1 MKILEMEQGTQEWLE
16 ARLGCPSGS
25 GFSKLITASGTP
37 SSSAESYINDLIAEL
52 ITGES
57 TPFHVTEWMQRGTEL
72 EPFARMNYE
81 LETDRE
87 VTEVGFCMHDILRC
101 GVSPDG
107 LIGDDG
113 GIEIKCPKPSTHVK
127 YLRKGTLPSEYKA
140 QVMGCLWITGRQ
152 WWDFMSYHPQMP
164 NLLIRVHRDEE
175 YINQLERL
183 VTHACQII
191 EKEVAE
197 IKEKLL

>member
-107 LIGDDG
+107 LVGDG

-127 YLRKGTLPSEYKA
+127 YLRNGKLPSEYKA
-140 QVMGCLWITGRQ
+140 QVMGCLWITGRE

-191 EKEVAE
+191 EKEVAD
-197 IKEKLL
+197 IKERL

>member
-127 YLRKGTLPSEYKA
+127 YLRNGKLPSEYKA
-140 QVMGCLWITGRQ
+140 QVMGCLWITGRE

-191 EKEVAE
+191 EKEVAD
-197 IKEKLL
+197 IKERL

>member
-1 MKILEMEQGTQEWLE
+1 MKILDLEQGTHEWLQ

-25 GFSKLITASGTP
+25 GFAKLITSSGTP
-37 SSSAESYINDLIAEL
+37 SSSAETYINQLIAEC

-57 TPFHVTEWMQRGTEL
+57 TFVQKTEWMERGNEL
-72 EPFARMNYE
+72 EPIARMNYE
-81 LETDRE
+81 LETDNE
-87 VTEVGFCMHDILRC
+87 VTEVGFCMHDTLRC

-107 LIGDDG
+107 LVGDAG
-113 GIEIKCPKPSTHVK
+113 GLEIKCPAPSTHVK
-127 YLRKGTLPSEYKA
+127 YLRKGTLPAEYKA
-140 QVMGCLWITGRQ
+140 QVMGCLWITQRE
-152 WWDFMSYHPQMP
+152 WWDFLSYHPQMP

-191 EKEVAE
+191 EKEVAD
-197 IKEKLL
+197 IKERL

>member
-164 NLLIRVHRDEE
+164 NLLIRVHRDDE

>member
-81 LETDRE
+81 LETDLE
-87 VTEVGFCMHDILRC
+87 VTQVGFCMPDNNLRC

-107 LIGDDG
+107 LIGGDG

-140 QVMGCLWITGRQ
+140 QVMGCLWITGRE

-191 EKEVAE
+191 EKEVAD
-197 IKEKLL
+197 IKERL

>member
-81 LETDRE
+81 LETDSE
-87 VTEVGFCMHDILRC
+87 VTEVGFCMHDTLRC

-140 QVMGCLWITGRQ
+140 QVMGCLWITGRE

-191 EKEVAE
+191 EKEVAD
-197 IKEKLL
+197 IKERL

>member
-81 LETDRE
+81 LETDSE
-87 VTEVGFCMHDILRC
+87 VTEVGFCMHDTLRC

-164 NLLIRVHRDEE
+164 NLLIRVHRDDE

>member
-1 MKILEMEQGTQEWLE
+1 MKILDLEQGTIEWLQ

-25 GFSKLITASGTP
+25 GFSKLITSSGTP
-37 SSSAESYINDLIAEL
+37 SSSAETYINQLIAEC

-57 TPFHVTEWMQRGTEL
+57 TFVQKTEWMERGNEL
-72 EPFARMNYE
+72 EPIARMNYE

-87 VTEVGFCMHDILRC
+87 VTEVGFCMHDTLHC

-113 GIEIKCPKPSTHVK
+113 GIEIKCPAPSTHVK
-127 YLRKGTLPSEYKA
+127 YLRKGKLPSEYKA
-140 QVMGCLWITGRQ
+140 QVQGCLWITERK
-152 WWDFMSYHPQMP
+152 WWDFMSFHPQMP
-164 NLLIRVHRDEE
+164 NLLIRVYRDDE

-191 EKEVAE
+191 EKEVAD
-197 IKEKLL
+197 IKEKL

>member
-1 MKILEMEQGTQEWLE
+1 MKILDLEQGTQEWLE

-25 GFSKLITASGTP
+25 GFSKIITSSGQP
-37 SSSAESYINDLIAEL
+37 SSSAETYINQLIAEL
-52 ITGES
+52 ITGE
-57 TPFHVTEWMQRGTEL
+57 TTYVHVTEAMQRGTEL
-72 EPFARMNYE
+72 EEFARMNYE

-87 VTEVGFCMHDILRC
+87 VTQVGFCMHDSLKC

-107 LIGDDG
+107 LVDDG
-113 GIEIKCPKPSTHVK
+113 GLEIKCPTPSTHVK
-127 YLRKGTLPSEYKA
+127 YLRKGALPTEYKA
-140 QVMGCLWITGRQ
+140 QVQGCLWITERE

-164 NLLIRVHRDEE
+164 NLMIRVHRDDE

-183 VTHACQII
+183 VSHACQII

-197 IKEKLL
+197 IKERL

>member
-107 LIGDDG
+107 LIGGDG

-127 YLRKGTLPSEYKA
+127 YLRNGKLPSEYKA
-140 QVMGCLWITGRQ
+140 QVMGCLWITGRE

-191 EKEVAE
+191 EKEVAD
-197 IKEKLL
+197 IKERL

>member
-107 LIGDDG
+107 LIDDDG

-140 QVMGCLWITGRQ
+140 QVMGCLWVTERE

-191 EKEVAE
+191 EKEVAD
-197 IKEKLL
+197 IKERL

>member
-25 GFSKLITASGTP
+25 GFSKIITSSGQP
-37 SSSAESYINDLIAEL
+37 SSSAETYINQLIAEL
-52 ITGES
+52 VTGE
-57 TPFHVTEWMQRGTEL
+57 TTHVHVTEAMQRGTEL
-72 EPFARMNYE
+72 EEFARMNYE
-81 LETDRE
+81 LEMSCD
-87 VTEVGFCMHDILRC
+87 VAQVGFCMHDTLRC

-107 LIGDDG
+107 LIDEDG
-113 GIEIKCPKPSTHVK
+113 GLEIKCPTPSTHVK

-140 QVMGCLWITGRQ
+140 QVQGCLWITERE

-164 NLLIRVHRDEE
+164 NLMIRVHRDDE

-197 IKEKLL
+197 IKEKL

>member
-25 GFSKLITASGTP
+25 GFSKLITSSGQP
-37 SSSAESYINDLIAEL
+37 SSSAETYINQLIAEL
-52 ITGES
+52 VTGE
-57 TPFHVTEWMQRGTEL
+57 TTYVHVTEAMQRGTEL
-72 EPFARMNYE
+72 EEFARMNYE

-87 VTEVGFCMHDILRC
+87 VRQVGFCMPDNGLRC

-113 GIEIKCPKPSTHVK
+113 GLEIKCPAPSTHVK
-127 YLRKGTLPSEYKA
+127 YLRKGTLPTEYKA
-140 QVMGCLWITGRQ
+140 QVMGCLWITERE

-164 NLLIRVHRDEE
+164 NLLIRVHRDDE

-197 IKEKLL
+197 IKEKL

>member
-25 GFSKLITASGTP
+25 GFSKIITSSGQP
-37 SSSAESYINDLIAEL
+37 SSSAETYINQLIAEL
-52 ITGES
+52 VTGE
-57 TPFHVTEWMQRGTEL
+57 TTYVHVTEAMQRGTEL
-72 EPFARMNYE
+72 EEFARMNYE

-87 VTEVGFCMHDILRC
+87 VRQVGFCMPDNDLRC

-113 GIEIKCPKPSTHVK
+113 GLEIKCPTPSTHVK

-140 QVMGCLWITGRQ
+140 QVQGCLWITERE

-164 NLLIRVHRDEE
+164 NLMIRVHRDDE

-191 EKEVAE
+191 EKEATE
-197 IKEKLL
+197 IKERL

>member
-107 LIGDDG
+107 LIDDDG

-127 YLRKGTLPSEYKA
+127 YLRNGKLPSEYKA
-140 QVMGCLWITGRQ
+140 QVMGCLWITGRE

-191 EKEVAE
+191 EKEVAD
-197 IKEKLL
+197 IKERL

>member
-57 TPFHVTEWMQRGTEL
+57 TAFHVTEWMQRGTEL

-107 LIGDDG
+107 LVGDG

-127 YLRKGTLPSEYKA
+127 YLRNGKLPSEYKA
-140 QVMGCLWITGRQ
+140 QVMGCLWITGRE

-191 EKEVAE
+191 EKEVAD
-197 IKEKLL
+197 IKERL

>member
-140 QVMGCLWITGRQ
+140 QVMGCLWITGRE

-164 NLLIRVHRDEE
+164 NLLIRVYRDEE

>member
-1 MKILEMEQGTQEWLE
+1 MKILEMEQGTQEWLD

-25 GFSKLITASGTP
+25 GFSKIITSGGQP
-37 SSSAESYINDLIAEL
+37 SSSAETYINQLIAEL
-52 ITGES
+52 VTGE
-57 TPFHVTEWMQRGTEL
+57 TTHVHVTEAMQRGTEL
-72 EPFARMNYE
+72 EEFARMNYE

-87 VTEVGFCMHDILRC
+87 VMQVGFCKHDTLHC

-107 LIGDDG
+107 LIGEDG
-113 GIEIKCPKPSTHVK
+113 GLEIKCPTPSTHVK

-140 QVMGCLWITGRQ
+140 QVQGCLWITERE

-164 NLLIRVHRDEE
+164 NLMIRVHRDDE
-175 YINQLERL
+175 YIKQLERL

-191 EKEVAE
+191 EKEATE
-197 IKEKLL
+197 IKERL

>member
-107 LIGDDG
+107 LVGDG

-140 QVMGCLWITGRQ
+140 QVMGCLWITGRE

-191 EKEVAE
+191 EKEVAD
-197 IKEKLL
+197 IKERL

>member
-81 LETDRE
+81 LETDNE
-87 VTEVGFCMHDILRC
+87 VTEVGFCMHETLRC

-107 LIGDDG
+107 LVGDAG
-113 GIEIKCPKPSTHVK
+113 GIEIKCPAPPTHVK
-127 YLRKGTLPSEYKA
+127 YLRKGTLPSEYKS
-140 QVMGCLWITGRQ
+140 QVMGCLWITERE

-191 EKEVAE
+191 EKEVAD
-197 IKEKLL
+197 IKERL

>member
-1 MKILEMEQGTQEWLE
+1 MKILEMDQGTQEWLE

-81 LETDRE
+81 LETDSE
-87 VTEVGFCMHDILRC
+87 VTEVGFCMHDILCC

-127 YLRKGTLPSEYKA
+127 YLRNGKLPSEYKA
-140 QVMGCLWITGRQ
+140 QVMGCLWITGRE

-191 EKEVAE
+191 EKEVAD
-197 IKEKLL
+197 IKERL

>member
-107 LIGDDG
+107 LIGGDG

-127 YLRKGTLPSEYKA
+127 YLRNGKLPSEYKA
-140 QVMGCLWITGRQ
+140 QVMGCLWITGRE

>member
-1 MKILEMEQGTQEWLE
+1 MKILEMEQGTPEWLQ

-25 GFSKLITASGTP
+25 GFSKIITASGTP

-52 ITGES
+52 VTGE
-57 TPFHVTEWMQRGTEL
+57 TTYFPKTEWMERGTEL

-81 LETDRE
+81 LEYDVE
-87 VTEVGFCMHDILRC
+87 VQEVGFCMHDSLRC

-107 LIGDDG
+107 LVGDKG
-113 GIEIKCPKPSTHVK
+113 GIEIKAPKPSTHVK
-127 YLRKGTLPSEYKA
+127 YLRSGKLPSEYKA
-140 QVMGCLWITGRQ
+140 QVMGCLWITGRE

-164 NLLIRVHRDEE
+164 NLIVRVHRDET
-175 YINQLERL
+175 YIEQLERL

-197 IKEKLL
+197 IKEKL

>member
-140 QVMGCLWITGRQ
+140 QVMGCLWITGRE

-164 NLLIRVHRDEE
+164 NLLIRVHRDDE

>member
-140 QVMGCLWITGRQ
+140 QVMGCLWVTERE

-191 EKEVAE
+191 EKEVAD
-197 IKEKLL
+197 IKERL

>member
-81 LETDRE
+81 LETDNE
-87 VTEVGFCMHDILRC
+87 VTEVGFCMHETLRC

-107 LIGDDG
+107 LVGDAG
-113 GIEIKCPKPSTHVK
+113 GIEIKCPAPPTHVK

-140 QVMGCLWITGRQ
+140 QVMGCLWITGRE

-191 EKEVAE
+191 EKEVAD
-197 IKEKLL
+197 IKERL

>member
-1 MKILEMEQGTQEWLE
+1 
-16 ARLGCPSGS
+16 
-25 GFSKLITASGTP
+25 
-37 SSSAESYINDLIAEL
+37 
-52 ITGES
+52 
-57 TPFHVTEWMQRGTEL
+57 
-72 EPFARMNYE
+72 
-81 LETDRE
+81 

-127 YLRKGTLPSEYKA
+127 YLRNGKLPSEYKA
-140 QVMGCLWITGRQ
+140 QVMGCLWITGRE

-191 EKEVAE
+191 EKEVAD
-197 IKEKLL
+197 IKERL

>member
-25 GFSKLITASGTP
+25 GFSKIITSGGQP
-37 SSSAESYINDLIAEL
+37 SSSAETYINQLIAEL
-52 ITGES
+52 VTGE
-57 TPFHVTEWMQRGTEL
+57 TTYVHVTEAMQRGTEL
-72 EPFARMNYE
+72 EEFARMNYE

-87 VTEVGFCMHDILRC
+87 VTQVGFCMHDTLRC

-113 GIEIKCPKPSTHVK
+113 GLEIKCPTPSTHVK

-140 QVMGCLWITGRQ
+140 QVQGCLWITERE

-164 NLLIRVHRDEE
+164 NLLIRVHRDDE

-191 EKEVAE
+191 EKEATE
-197 IKEKLL
+197 IKERL

>member
-81 LETDRE
+81 LETDSE
-87 VTEVGFCMHDILRC
+87 VTEVGFCMHDTLRC

-107 LIGDDG
+107 LIGGDG

-164 NLLIRVHRDEE
+164 NLLIRVHRDDE

>member
-37 SSSAESYINDLIAEL
+37 SSSAESYINGLIAEL
-52 ITGES
+52 VTGES
-57 TPFHVTEWMQRGTEL
+57 TPMHVTEWMQRGTEL

-81 LETDRE
+81 LETDNE
-87 VTEVGFCMHDILRC
+87 VTEVGFCMHETLRC

-107 LIGDDG
+107 LVGDAG
-113 GIEIKCPKPSTHVK
+113 GIEIKCPAPPTHVK

-140 QVMGCLWITGRQ
+140 QVMGCLWITGRE

-191 EKEVAE
+191 EKEVAD
-197 IKEKLL
+197 IKERL

>member
-1 MKILEMEQGTQEWLE
+1 MKILDLEQGTYEWLQ

-25 GFSKLITASGTP
+25 GFAKLITSSGQP
-37 SSSAESYINDLIAEL
+37 SSSAETYINQLIAEL

-57 TPFHVTEWMQRGTEL
+57 TYVQKTEWMERGNEL
-72 EPFARMNYE
+72 EPIARMNYE
-81 LETDRE
+81 LETDCE
-87 VTEVGFCMHDILRC
+87 VTQVGFCMHDSLKC

-107 LIGDDG
+107 LVGDDG
-113 GIEIKCPKPSTHVK
+113 GIEIKCPAPSTHVK
-127 YLRKGTLPSEYKA
+127 YLRKGRLPTEYKS
-140 QVMGCLWITGRQ
+140 QVMGCLWITERK
-152 WWDFMSYHPQMP
+152 WWDFMSFHPQMP
-164 NLLIRVHRDEE
+164 NLLIRVERDEE
-175 YINQLERL
+175 YIGQLERL

>member
-1 MKILEMEQGTQEWLE
+1 MKILDLEQGTYEWLQ

-25 GFSKLITASGTP
+25 GFAKLITSSGQP
-37 SSSAESYINDLIAEL
+37 SSSAETYINQLIAEL

-57 TPFHVTEWMQRGTEL
+57 TYVQKTEWMERGNEL
-72 EPFARMNYE
+72 EPIARMNYE
-81 LETDRE
+81 LETDCE
-87 VTEVGFCMHDILRC
+87 VTEVGFCMHDSLRC

-107 LIGDDG
+107 LVGDEG
-113 GIEIKCPKPSTHVK
+113 GIEIKCPAPSTHVK
-127 YLRKGTLPSEYKA
+127 YLRKGRLPTEYKA
-140 QVMGCLWITGRQ
+140 QVMGCLWITERE
-152 WWDFMSYHPQMP
+152 WWDFMSFHPQMP
-164 NLLIRVHRDEE
+164 NLLIRVERDEE
-175 YINQLERL
+175 YIGQLERL

>member
-1 MKILEMEQGTQEWLE
+1 MKILDLEQGTIEWLQ

-25 GFSKLITASGTP
+25 GFSKLITSSGTP
-37 SSSAESYINDLIAEL
+37 SSSAETYINQLIAEL
-52 ITGES
+52 VTGE
-57 TPFHVTEWMQRGTEL
+57 TTHVHVTEAMQRGTEL
-72 EPFARMNYE
+72 EEFARMNYE

-87 VTEVGFCMHDILRC
+87 VRQVGFCMPDNNLRC

-107 LIGDDG
+107 LIEDDG
-113 GIEIKCPKPSTHVK
+113 GIEIKCPAPSTHVK
-127 YLRKGTLPSEYKA
+127 YLRKGKLPSEYKA
-140 QVMGCLWITGRQ
+140 QVQGCLWITERE

-164 NLLIRVHRDEE
+164 NLLIRVHRDDE

-191 EKEVAE
+191 EKEVAD
-197 IKEKLL
+197 IKEKL